1 VDKGGGVTMKAIAIR
16 EFGGRDKL
24 ERMDL
29 PVPEVGNGEVL
40 VRVKGAGVNPVDWKL
55 REGWLQDRFPHRFPL
70 IPGWDAAGIVE
81 RIGPGVTRFRVG
93 DEIFAYCRKPVVQ
106 GGAYAEYITL
116 TEEHM
121 AFKPSNTT
129 FTEAAGIP
137 LTALTAYQ
145 ALVDEAGIKSG
156 ERVLIHAAAG
166 GVGGF
171 GVQIA
176 KERGALVWGTAGSR
190 NGDYVRSLGAER
202 VIDYSR
208 DEFRKVVR
216 SAYPDGMDV
225 VFDCV
230 GGDVLKKSVE
240 IVRKGGRLISIVDT
254 LDEGSLGRVDIR
266 FEFVFVAPNS
276 KELSEL
282 GQMVEQGRLKVH
294 VEEVLPLE
302 EAAKAHELSE
312 SRHTRGKI
320 VLVV

>member
-1 VDKGGGVTMKAIAIR
+1 MKAIAIR

-29 PVPEVGNGEVL
+29 PVPEVGKGEVL
-40 VRVKGAGVNPVDWKL
+40 VRVKAAGVNPVDWKI
-55 REGWLQDRFPHRFPL
+55 REGWLKDLFPHRFPL
-70 IPGWDAAGIVE
+70 IPGWDAAGIVQ
-81 RIGPGVTRFRVG
+81 RIGPGVTRFKVG
-93 DEIFAYCRKPVVQ
+93 DEIFAYGRKPVVQ
-106 GGAYAEYITL
+106 GGAYAEYIAL

-121 AFKPSNTT
+121 AFKPRNTT
-129 FTEAAGIP
+129 FNEAAGIP
-137 LTALTAYQ
+137 LAALTAYQ
-145 ALVDEAGIKSG
+145 ALVDAAKIQSG

-176 KERGALVWGTAGSR
+176 TDRGALVWGTAGSR

-208 DEFRKVVR
+208 DDFRKVVR
-216 SAYPDGMDV
+216 SAYPDGVDA

-230 GGDVLKKSVE
+230 GGDVLRKSVE
-240 IVRKGGRLISIVDT
+240 IVRKGGRLISIVDS
-254 LDEGSLGRVDIR
+254 LDEGSLGRADIR

-294 VEEVLPLE
+294 LEEVLPLE
-302 EAAKAHELSE
+302 AAARAHELNE

-320 VLVV
+320 VLSV

>member
-1 VDKGGGVTMKAIAIR
+1 MKAIAIR

-29 PVPEVGNGEVL
+29 PVPEVGAGEVL
-40 VRVKGAGVNPVDWKL
+40 VRVKGAGVNPVDWKI
-55 REGWLQDRFPHRFPL
+55 REGRLKDLFPHRFPL

-81 RIGPGVTRFRVG
+81 KIGPGVTRFRVG

-106 GGAYAEYITL
+106 GGAYAEYIAL
-116 TEEHM
+116 KEEHM
-121 AFKPSNTT
+121 AVKPRNTT

-145 ALVDEAGIKSG
+145 ALVDAAGIRSG

-176 KERGALVWGTAGSR
+176 KDRGALVWGTAGSR
-190 NGDYVRSLGAER
+190 NEDYVRSLGAER

-208 DEFRKVVR
+208 DDFRKVIR
-216 SAYPDGMDV
+216 SAYPDGVDV

-240 IVRKGGRLISIVDT
+240 IVRKGGRLISIVDS
-254 LDEGSLGRVDIR
+254 LDERSLGRADIR

-282 GQMVEQGRLKVH
+282 GQMVEQGRLRVH
-294 VEEVLPLE
+294 LEEVLPLE
-302 EAAKAHELSE
+302 AAAKAHELSE

-320 VLVV
+320 VLSV

>member
-1 VDKGGGVTMKAIAIR
+1 
-16 EFGGRDKL
+16 
-24 ERMDL
+24 
-29 PVPEVGNGEVL
+29 
-40 VRVKGAGVNPVDWKL
+40 
-55 REGWLQDRFPHRFPL
+55 
-70 IPGWDAAGIVE
+70 
-81 RIGPGVTRFRVG
+81 
-93 DEIFAYCRKPVVQ
+93 
-106 GGAYAEYITL
+106 
-116 TEEHM
+116 M
-121 AFKPSNTT
+121 AFKPRNTT

-145 ALVDEAGIKSG
+145 ALVDAARVKSG

-176 KERGALVWGTAGSR
+176 KDRGALVWGTAGSR

-202 VIDYSR
+202 VIDYRR
-208 DEFRKVVR
+208 DDFRKVVQ
-216 SAYPDGMDV
+216 SAYPDGVDV

-240 IVRKGGRLISIVDT
+240 IVRKGGRLISIVDS
-254 LDEGSLGRVDIR
+254 LDEGSLGRADIR

-282 GQMVEQGRLKVH
+282 GQMVEKGRLKVH
-294 VEEVLPLE
+294 LEEVLPLE
-302 EAAKAHELSE
+302 AAAKAHELSE

>member
-1 VDKGGGVTMKAIAIR
+1 MRAMAIR

-29 PVPEVGNGEVL
+29 PVPEVAEGDVL
-40 VRVKGAGVNPVDWKL
+40 VRVKAAGVNPVDWKI
-55 REGWLQDRFPHRFPL
+55 REGRLKDLFPHRFPL

-106 GGAYAEYITL
+106 GGAYAEYIAL
-116 TEEHM
+116 TEEHV
-121 AFKPSNTT
+121 ALKPRNTT
-129 FTEAAGIP
+129 FAEAAGIP
-137 LTALTAYQ
+137 LAALTAYQ
-145 ALVDEAGIKSG
+145 ALVDAAKVKSG

-176 KERGALVWGTAGSR
+176 KDRGAIVWGTAGSR
-190 NGDYVRSLGAER
+190 NEGYVRSLGAER
-202 VIDYSR
+202 VIDYTK
-208 DEFRKVVR
+208 DDFRKVVR
-216 SAYPDGMDV
+216 SAYPDGVDV
-225 VFDCV
+225 VFDSV

-240 IVRKGGRLISIVDT
+240 IVRKGGRLISIVDS
-254 LDEGSLGRVDIR
+254 LDEGSLGKTGIR
-266 FEFVFVAPNS
+266 FEFVFVAPHA
-276 KELSEL
+276 KELSEI

-294 VEEVLPLE
+294 LEEALPLE
-302 EAAKAHELSE
+302 AAAKAHELSE

>member
-1 VDKGGGVTMKAIAIR
+1 MKAIAIR

-29 PVPEVGNGEVL
+29 PVPEVGEGEVL
-40 VRVKGAGVNPVDWKL
+40 VRVKGAGVNPVDWKI
-55 REGWLQDRFPHRFPL
+55 REGRLKDLFPHRFPL

-81 RIGPGVTRFRVG
+81 RIGPGVTRFQVG

-106 GGAYAEYITL
+106 GGAYAEYIAL
-116 TEEHM
+116 AEEHM
-121 AFKPSNTT
+121 AFKPRNTT

-145 ALVDEAGIKSG
+145 ALVDAARVKSG

-176 KERGALVWGTAGSR
+176 KDRGALVWGTAGSR

-202 VIDYSR
+202 VIDYRR
-208 DEFRKVVR
+208 DDFRKVVQ
-216 SAYPDGMDV
+216 SAYPDGVDV

-240 IVRKGGRLISIVDT
+240 IVRKGGRLISIVDS
-254 LDEGSLGRVDIR
+254 LDEGSLGRADIR

-282 GQMVEQGRLKVH
+282 GQMVEKGRLKVH
-294 VEEVLPLE
+294 LEEVLPLE
-302 EAAKAHELSE
+302 AAAKAHELSE

>member
-1 VDKGGGVTMKAIAIR
+1 MKAIAIR

-29 PVPEVGNGEVL
+29 PVPEVGAGEVL
-40 VRVKGAGVNPVDWKL
+40 VRVKGAGVNPVDWKI
-55 REGWLQDRFPHRFPL
+55 REGRLKDLFPHRFPL

-81 RIGPGVTRFRVG
+81 KIGPGVTRFRVG

-106 GGAYAEYITL
+106 GGAYAEYIAL

-121 AFKPSNTT
+121 AVKPRNTT

-137 LTALTAYQ
+137 LAALTAYQ
-145 ALVDEAGIKSG
+145 ALVDAAGVRSG

-176 KERGALVWGTAGSR
+176 KDRGALVWGTAGSR
-190 NGDYVRSLGAER
+190 NEDYVRSLGAER

-208 DEFRKVVR
+208 DDFRKVVR
-216 SAYPDGMDV
+216 SAYPDGVDV

-230 GGDVLKKSVE
+230 GGDVLKESVE
-240 IVRKGGRLISIVDT
+240 IVRKGGRLISIVDS
-254 LDEGSLGRVDIR
+254 LDERSLGRPDIR

-276 KELSEL
+276 TELSEL
-282 GQMVEQGRLKVH
+282 GQMVEQGRLRVH
-294 VEEVLPLE
+294 LEEVLPLE
-302 EAAKAHELSE
+302 AAAKAHELSE

-320 VLVV
+320 VLSV

>member
-1 VDKGGGVTMKAIAIR
+1 MKAIAIR
-16 EFGGRDKL
+16 DFGGRDKL
-24 ERMDL
+24 EQMDL
-29 PVPEVGNGEVL
+29 PVPEVGNEEVL
-40 VRVKGAGVNPVDWKL
+40 VRVKGAGVNPVDWKI
-55 REGWLQDRFPHRFPL
+55 REGWLKELFPYRFPL

-81 RIGPGVTRFRVG
+81 RIGPGVTRFRIG

-106 GGAYAEYITL
+106 GGAYAEYIAL
-116 TEEHM
+116 TEERL
-121 AFKPSNTT
+121 AFKPRNTT

-145 ALVDEAGIKSG
+145 ALVDAARIKPG

-176 KERGALVWGTAGSR
+176 KDRGALVWGTAGSR

-202 VIDYSR
+202 VIDYTR
-208 DEFRKVVR
+208 EDFRKVVR
-216 SAYPDGMDV
+216 SAYPDGVDV

-230 GGDVLKKSVE
+230 GGDVLRESVE
-240 IVRKGGRLISIVDT
+240 IVRKGGRLISIVDN
-254 LDEGSLGRVDIR
+254 LDDGGPGRADIS

-276 KELSEL
+276 TELSEL
-282 GQMVEQGRLKVH
+282 GQMVEEGRLRVH
-294 VEEVLPLE
+294 LQEVLPLE
-302 EAAKAHELSE
+302 AAAKAHELSE

>member
-1 VDKGGGVTMKAIAIR
+1 MKAIAIR

-29 PVPEVGNGEVL
+29 PVPEVGAGEVL
-40 VRVKGAGVNPVDWKL
+40 VRVKGAGVNPVDWKI
-55 REGWLQDRFPHRFPL
+55 REGRLKDLFPHRFPL

-81 RIGPGVTRFRVG
+81 KIGPGVTRFRVG

-106 GGAYAEYITL
+106 GGAYAEYIAL
-116 TEEHM
+116 KEEHM
-121 AFKPSNTT
+121 AVKPRNTT

-137 LTALTAYQ
+137 LAALTAYQ
-145 ALVDEAGIKSG
+145 ALVDAAGARSG

-176 KERGALVWGTAGSR
+176 KDRGALVWGTAGNR
-190 NGDYVRSLGAER
+190 NEEYVRSLGAER
-202 VIDYSR
+202 VIDYGR
-208 DEFRKVVR
+208 DDFRKVVR
-216 SAYPDGMDV
+216 SAYPEGVDV

-240 IVRKGGRLISIVDT
+240 IVRKGGRLISIVDS
-254 LDEGSLGRVDIR
+254 LDERSLGRADIR
-266 FEFVFVAPNS
+266 FDFVFVAPNS

-282 GQMVEQGRLKVH
+282 GQMVEQSRLRVH
-294 VEEVLPLE
+294 LEEVLPLE
-302 EAAKAHELSE
+302 AAAKAHELSE

-320 VLVV
+320 VLSV

>member
-1 VDKGGGVTMKAIAIR
+1 MKAIAIR

-40 VRVKGAGVNPVDWKL
+40 VRVKGAGVNPVDWKI
-55 REGWLQDRFPHRFPL
+55 REGWLKDRFPHRFPL

-106 GGAYAEYITL
+106 GGAYAEYIAL

-121 AFKPSNTT
+121 AFKPSNAS

-145 ALVDEAGIKSG
+145 ALVDAAGIKSG

-176 KERGALVWGTAGSR
+176 KDRGALVWGTASSS

-202 VIDYSR
+202 VIDYTK
-208 DEFRKVVR
+208 DDFRKVVR
-216 SAYPDGMDV
+216 SAYPDGVDV

-230 GGDVLKKSVE
+230 GGDVLEKSVE
-240 IVRKGGRLISIVDT
+240 IVRKGGRLISIVDS
-254 LDEGSLGRVDIR
+254 LDEGSVGRAGIR

-276 KELSEL
+276 RELSEL

-294 VEEVLPLE
+294 LEEVLPLE
-302 EAAKAHELSE
+302 AAAKAHELSE

>member
-1 VDKGGGVTMKAIAIR
+1 MKAIAIR

-29 PVPEVGNGEVL
+29 PVPEVGAGEVL
-40 VRVKGAGVNPVDWKL
+40 VRVKGAGVNPVDWKI
-55 REGWLQDRFPHRFPL
+55 REGRLKDLFPHRFPL

-81 RIGPGVTRFRVG
+81 KIGPGVTRFRVG

-106 GGAYAEYITL
+106 GGAYAEYIAL
-116 TEEHM
+116 KEEHM
-121 AFKPSNTT
+121 AVKPRNTT

-145 ALVDEAGIKSG
+145 ALVDAAGARSG

-176 KERGALVWGTAGSR
+176 KDRGALVWGTAGSR
-190 NGDYVRSLGAER
+190 NEDYVRSLGAER
-202 VIDYSR
+202 VIDYGR
-208 DEFRKVVR
+208 DDFRKVLR
-216 SAYPDGMDV
+216 SAYPEGVDV

-240 IVRKGGRLISIVDT
+240 IVRKGGRLISIVDS
-254 LDEGSLGRVDIR
+254 LDERSLGRADIR

-282 GQMVEQGRLKVH
+282 GQMVEQGRLRVH
-294 VEEVLPLE
+294 LEEVLPLE
-302 EAAKAHELSE
+302 AAAKAHELSE

-320 VLVV
+320 VLSV

>member
-1 VDKGGGVTMKAIAIR
+1 MKAIAIR

-24 ERMDL
+24 EPMDL
-29 PVPEVGNGEVL
+29 PVPELGNGEVL
-40 VRVKGAGVNPVDWKL
+40 VRVKGAGVNPVDWKI
-55 REGWLQDRFPHRFPL
+55 REGWLKDLFPHRFPL

-81 RIGPGVTRFRVG
+81 KIGSGVTRFKVG
-93 DEIFAYCRKPVVQ
+93 DEIFAYGRKPVVQ
-106 GGAYAEYITL
+106 GGAYAEYIAL

-121 AFKPSNTT
+121 AFKPRNTT
-129 FTEAAGIP
+129 FNEAAGIP

-145 ALVDEAGIKSG
+145 ALVDAARVKSG

-176 KERGALVWGTAGSR
+176 KDRGALVWGTAGSR
-190 NGDYVRSLGAER
+190 NRDYVRSLGAER
-202 VIDYSR
+202 AIDYSR
-208 DEFRKVVR
+208 DDFRKVVR
-216 SAYPDGMDV
+216 SAYPDGVDV

-240 IVRKGGRLISIVDT
+240 IVRKGGRLISIADS
-254 LDEGSLGRVDIR
+254 LDEESLGRADIR

-276 KELSEL
+276 NELSEL

-294 VEEVLPLE
+294 IEEVLPLE
-302 EAAKAHELSE
+302 AAARAHELSE

-320 VLVV
+320 VLSV

>member
-1 VDKGGGVTMKAIAIR
+1 MKAIAIR
-16 EFGGRDKL
+16 EFGRRDKL
-24 ERMDL
+24 GRMDL
-29 PVPEVGNGEVL
+29 PVPEVGAGEVL
-40 VRVKGAGVNPVDWKL
+40 VRVKGAGVNPVDWKI
-55 REGWLQDRFPHRFPL
+55 REGRLKDLFPHRFPL

-81 RIGPGVTRFRVG
+81 KIGPGVTRFRVG
-93 DEIFAYCRKPVVQ
+93 DEVFAYCRKPVVQ
-106 GGAYAEYITL
+106 GGAYAEYIAL

-121 AFKPSNTT
+121 AVKPRNTT

-137 LTALTAYQ
+137 LAALTAYQ
-145 ALVDEAGIKSG
+145 ALVDAAGVRSG

-176 KERGALVWGTAGSR
+176 KDRGALVWGTAGSR
-190 NGDYVRSLGAER
+190 NEDYVRSLGAER
-202 VIDYSR
+202 VIDYGR
-208 DEFRKVVR
+208 DDFRKVVR
-216 SAYPDGMDV
+216 SAYPDGVDV

-240 IVRKGGRLISIVDT
+240 IVRKGGRLISIVDS
-254 LDEGSLGRVDIR
+254 LDEGSQGRADIR

-282 GQMVEQGRLKVH
+282 GQMVEQGRLRVH
-294 VEEVLPLE
+294 LEEVLPLE
-302 EAAKAHELSE
+302 AAAKAHELSE

-320 VLVV
+320 VLSV

>member
-1 VDKGGGVTMKAIAIR
+1 MKAIAIR

-29 PVPEVGNGEVL
+29 PVPEVGKGEAL
-40 VRVKGAGVNPVDWKL
+40 VRVRAAGVNPVDWKI
-55 REGWLQDRFPHRFPL
+55 REGWLKDLFPHKFPL

-81 RIGPGVTRFRVG
+81 KVGSEVRRFKPG

-106 GGAYAEYITL
+106 GGAYAEYIVL
-116 TEEHM
+116 NEEHM
-121 AFKPSNTT
+121 ALKPRNITSN
-129 FTEAAGIP
+129 EAAGIP
-137 LTALTAYQ
+137 LATLTAYQ
-145 ALVDEAGIKSG
+145 ALVDAAKIKSG

-176 KERGALVWGTAGSR
+176 KDRGALVWGTAGSR

-202 VIDYSR
+202 VIDYTR
-208 DEFRKVVR
+208 DDFRKVVR
-216 SAYPDGMDV
+216 SAYPDGVDV

-240 IVRKGGRLISIVDT
+240 IVRKGGRLISIVDS
-254 LDEGSLGRVDIR
+254 LDEGSLGRAGIR

-294 VEEVLPLE
+294 LEEVLPLQ
-302 EAAKAHELSE
+302 AAARAHELSE

-320 VLVV
+320 VLSV

>member
-1 VDKGGGVTMKAIAIR
+1 MKAIAIR
-16 EFGGRDKL
+16 EFGGREKL

-29 PVPEVGNGEVL
+29 PLPAVGEGEVL
-40 VRVKGAGVNPVDWKL
+40 VRVKAAGVNPVDWKI
-55 REGWLQDRFPHRFPL
+55 REGWLKDLFPHRFPL
-70 IPGWDAAGIVE
+70 VPGWDAAGIVE
-81 RIGPGVTRFRVG
+81 KIGPGVSRFRVG

-106 GGAYAEYITL
+106 DGAYAEYIAL

-121 AFKPSNTT
+121 AFKPRNTT

-145 ALVDEAGIKSG
+145 ALVDAAGIRSG

-176 KERGALVWGTAGSR
+176 KGRGALVWGTASGR

-208 DEFRKVVR
+208 DDFRKVVR

-240 IVRKGGRLISIVDT
+240 IVRKGGRLISIVDS
-254 LDEGSLGRVDIR
+254 LDEGSLGRADIR
-266 FEFVFVAPNS
+266 FEFVFVAPNA
-276 KELSEL
+276 KELSEI
-282 GQMVEQGRLKVH
+282 GQMVEQGRLKVRL
-294 VEEVLPLE
+294 EEVLPLE

>member
-1 VDKGGGVTMKAIAIR
+1 MKAIAIR

-29 PVPEVGNGEVL
+29 PVPEVGAGEVL
-40 VRVKGAGVNPVDWKL
+40 VRVKGAGVNPVDWKI
-55 REGWLQDRFPHRFPL
+55 REGRLKDLFPHRFPL

-81 RIGPGVTRFRVG
+81 KIGPGVTRFRVG

-106 GGAYAEYITL
+106 GGAYAEYISL
-116 TEEHM
+116 IEEHM
-121 AFKPSNTT
+121 AVKPRNTT

-145 ALVDEAGIKSG
+145 ALVDAAGIRSG

-176 KERGALVWGTAGSR
+176 KDRGALVWGTAGNR
-190 NGDYVRSLGAER
+190 NEEYVRSLGAER

-208 DEFRKVVR
+208 DDFRKVIR
-216 SAYPDGMDV
+216 SAYPDGVDV

-240 IVRKGGRLISIVDT
+240 IVRKGGRLISIVDS
-254 LDEGSLGRVDIR
+254 LDERSLGRADIR

-282 GQMVEQGRLKVH
+282 GQMVEQSRLRVH
-294 VEEVLPLE
+294 LEEVLPLE
-302 EAAKAHELSE
+302 AAAKAHELSE

-320 VLVV
+320 VLSV